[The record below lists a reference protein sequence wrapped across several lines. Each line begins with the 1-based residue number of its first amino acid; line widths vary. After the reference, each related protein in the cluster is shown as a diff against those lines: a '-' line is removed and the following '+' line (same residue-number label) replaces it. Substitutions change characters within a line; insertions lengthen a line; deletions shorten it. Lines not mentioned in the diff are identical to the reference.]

1 MDGAREFARLF
12 ETGQYGRMYI
22 VSGSHARGKTFHIQI
37 LPKDEEAIPNG
48 KQNLCINKNAVEVY
62 GVIGGHPGWTER
74 YGWIHKGKWVDDFQ
88 NMVNNRTVQVFE
100 EISKAEK
107 LTAQLKEQEM
117 KRVKLLL
124 NNY

>member
-1 MDGAREFARLF
+1 MVLRKFR
-12 ETGQYGRMYI
+12 
-22 VSGSHARGKTFHIQI
+22 IQI

-48 KQNLCINKNAVEVY
+48 KQNLCLNKNAVEVY
-62 GVIGGHPGWTER
+62 GVIGGNPGWTER

-88 NMVNNRTVQVFE
+88 IMVNDRTVKVLE